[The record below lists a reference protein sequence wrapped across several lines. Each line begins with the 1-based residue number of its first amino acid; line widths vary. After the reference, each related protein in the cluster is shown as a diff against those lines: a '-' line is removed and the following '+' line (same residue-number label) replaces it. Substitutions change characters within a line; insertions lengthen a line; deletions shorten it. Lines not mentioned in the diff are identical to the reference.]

1 LRYKNIFN
9 QGKTAM
15 NNKPLNVLLAAICLA
30 ACGNVVAADGLT
42 INVGTDYSSGK
53 YGGTDRTTVVSV
65 PVSAKYATGPVTFRL
80 STSWLSVSGTG
91 VVIPSGIGG
100 IGSSGGVTGSSGS
113 GGSVGVFGCAAD
125 NRSGARKP
133 EDNGP
138 CAATVVAGGGAGAAA
153 VRRTEQGFGDVVAA
167 VVYNAVNKNGLT
179 LDVTG
184 KVKFA
189 TASDTK
195 GLGSGKNDYA
205 FQVEAE
211 QAIGKGYLNGGIGY
225 KWLGDPVGVSL
236 NNVVYG
242 SIGGGFKLSADT
254 TIGVSYD
261 TASASRS
268 GGTKPQ
274 ELSFYASQRLNKN
287 IKINANIYKGLS
299 DGSPDWGAGIG
310 LGYTF

>member
-1 LRYKNIFN
+1 MTHKE
-9 QGKTAM
+9 
-15 NNKPLNVLLAAICLA
+15 LNALLAAICLA
-30 ACGNVVAADGLT
+30 VCGSVVAADGLT

-65 PVSAKYATGPVTFRL
+65 PVSAKYTTGSVTFRL

-100 IGSSGGVTGSSGS
+100 IGSSGGAAGSSGG

-138 CAATVVAGGGAGAAA
+138 CASIAIAGGGAGAAVA
-153 VRRTEQGFGDVVAA
+153 RRTEQGLGDVIAA
-167 VVYNAVNKNGLT
+167 VVFNAVNKNGLT

-195 GLGSGKNDYA
+195 ALGSGKNDYA
-205 FQVEAE
+205 LQVEAE
-211 QAIGKGYLNGGIGY
+211 QSIGKSYINGGIGY
-225 KWLGDPVGVSL
+225 KWLGDPVGVAL
-236 NNVVYG
+236 DNVVYG
-242 SIGGGFKLSADT
+242 SIGSGYKLSADT
-254 TIGVSYD
+254 MIGISYD
-261 TASASRS
+261 AASAARS

-274 ELSFYASQRLNKN
+274 ELSFYASQRLNKK

-299 DGSPDWGAGIG
+299 NGSPDWGASIG
-310 LGYTF
+310 VGYTF